1 MIEGKIANQ
10 APKIRLNSGYPK
22 PVCEKCQKLI
32 DNPTT
37 IYINVTIEKGDP
49 DLRKAF
55 FCYSYLET
63 PNWIYESKSGS
74 AVVYCSKYCRD
85 KHNHRFNK

>member
-10 APKIRLNSGYPK
+10 APNRRLNSGYPQ
-22 PVCEKCQKLI
+22 PVCGKCQKLVE
-32 DNPTT
+32 NPSTATLANITGTSIFT
-37 IYINVTIEKGDP
+37 I
-49 DLRKAF
+49 
-55 FCYSYLET
+55 YSYLET

-74 AVVYCSKYCRD
+74 AVVYCSKYCRN

>member
-10 APKIRLNSGYPK
+10 APNRRLNSGYPQ
-22 PVCEKCQKLI
+22 PVCGKCRKLVE
-32 DNPTT
+32 NPSTATLANITGTSIFT
-37 IYINVTIEKGDP
+37 I
-49 DLRKAF
+49 
-55 FCYSYLET
+55 YSYLET

-74 AVVYCSKYCRD
+74 AVVYCSKYCRN